1 MEMNDTER
9 KSILITGCSS
19 GIGYVAAHTLQSR
32 GWQVIASARDA
43 ADVERLK
50 AEGLTAVQ
58 LDLASPDSITM
69 ALDWVLK
76 HTDGRLDALFNNG
89 AFAIPGAVEDL
100 SRSAL
105 AHQLDAGLLGWHD
118 LTVRLLPVMRLQGHG
133 RIVNNSSVLGLAAMR
148 YRGAYCANKFALEGL
163 TDALRLELRGSGIH
177 VSLIEP
183 GPIASRFRD
192 NAFLNFKRWINASG
206 SLHRMQYLNMV
217 QRLQSNKR
225 QPFTLEADAVVKALI
240 HAIESPRP
248 RARYYVTKA
257 TWLVG
262 MAKRLLP
269 TAWMDAFVV
278 KLAERESKRFAKP

>member
-1 MEMNDTER
+1 MNDTPQR
-9 KSILITGCSS
+9 SILITGCSS
-19 GIGYVAAHTLQSR
+19 GIGYAAAHTLQAR

-43 ADVERLK
+43 GDVERLK
-50 AEGLTAVQ
+50 SEGLAAVR

-76 HTDGRLDALFNNG
+76 YTDGRLDALFNNG
-89 AFAIPGAVEDL
+89 AFAIPGAVEDI

-105 AHQLDAGLLGWHD
+105 AYQLDTGLLGWHD

-163 TDALRLELRGSGIH
+163 SDALRLELRGSGIH

-183 GPIASRFRD
+183 GPIVSQFRD
-192 NAFLNFKRWINASG
+192 NAFLNFQRWVSASG

-217 QRLQSNKR
+217 QRLQSDKR
-225 QPFTLEADAVVKALI
+225 QPFTLEPDAVVKALI

-248 RARYYVTKA
+248 RPRYYVTKA

-269 TAWMDAFVV
+269 TTWMDAFVV
-278 KLAERESKRFAKP
+278 KLAERESRRFSQK